1 MPQAPSST
9 LYTFPKHYDVIVC
22 GAGHAGVEAAM
33 AAARMGCQTA
43 ILTQNLDTI
52 SQMSCNPAIGGLAK
66 GHVVREIDALGG
78 IMGRNTDATGIQFRM
93 LNARKGPSVQAPRA
107 QCDKKAYQFRMKW
120 LIENQSNLDLHQ
132 GNAAEILVESDAIS
146 GVRTSL
152 GMIYRAKAVV
162 ISSGTFMRGLLHVGQ
177 QNQAGGRMGDSIS
190 TLSDSLRQLGFDVQR
205 FKTGTPCRLNSRSID
220 FSKCDLQP
228 GDEPAPRFS
237 YLSGVLGED
246 EDEQQFGE
254 DRGEKRE
261 ERRALDDQS
270 PSLSSPLYPLSALPT
285 AGPSQF
291 TLNRWQPVTFHV
303 EQIPCWITYTTPQ
316 THDIIRANIHK
327 SAMYSGKI
335 EGVGPRYC
343 PSVEDKVVRFAEKE
357 RHQIFLEPEG
367 RHTREFYVNGVSTSL
382 PFEVQ
387 YDFIRSIPGLENAEI
402 IRPGYA
408 VEYDYC
414 PPTQL
419 HPTLETKRVSGLYF
433 AGQINGTSGYEEA
446 AGQGLIAGANAALK
460 VQGRPPFLLQRSQAY
475 LAVMIDDLVTKGTTE
490 PYRLFTSR
498 AEYRLL
504 LRQDNCDLRLTP
516 LAAQIGLVSD
526 FRQKHTQAKIDAV
539 SAAKTLLSETRLDG
553 ISAVQWLKRPEN
565 TPTSLPSDLR
575 DRFTP
580 EVWTLVENDVKYAG
594 YITRQEDLVARTAR
608 MEEKIIP
615 ADFDYAA
622 ITALKTEARHRLT
635 AAKPTTL
642 GQAARLQ
649 GVTPA
654 DIALLGIMLKR
665 ANGVLDVSA

>member
-1 MPQAPSST
+1 MSAS
-9 LYTFPKHYDVIVC
+9 LYTYPKYYDVIVC

-78 IMGRNTDATGIQFRM
+78 VMGRNTDATGIQFRM

-120 LIENQSNLDLHQ
+120 LIENQSGLDLHQ
-132 GNAAEILVESDAIS
+132 GNAAEILVKDDAVA

-152 GMIYRAKAVV
+152 GMIYQAKAVI

-220 FSKCDLQP
+220 FSKCELQP

-246 EDEQQFGE
+246 ESESTQG
-254 DRGEKRE
+254 
-261 ERRALDDQS
+261 AN
-270 PSLSSPLYPLSALPT
+270 ALPST
-285 AGPSQF
+285 GPNQF
-291 TLNRWQPVTFHV
+291 TLNSWRPEEFHV
-303 EQIPCWITYTTPQ
+303 EQIPCWITYTTAR
-316 THDIIRANIHK
+316 THEIIRANIHK

-387 YDFIRSIPGLENAEI
+387 YEFIRSIPGLENAEI

-419 HPTLETKRVSGLYF
+419 HPTLETKRVAGLYF

-460 VQGRPPFLLQRSQAY
+460 IQGRSPFLLQRSQAY

-504 LRQDNCDLRLTP
+504 LRQDNSDLRLTP
-516 LAAQIGLVSD
+516 LAAQVGLVSE
-526 FRQKHTQAKIDAV
+526 FRQQHTQAKLDAMH
-539 SAAKTLLSETRLDG
+539 AAKALLAEARLDG
-553 ISAVQWLKRPEN
+553 LPVEKWLRRPEN
-565 TPTSLPSDLR
+565 TPDNLPVEFRSK
-575 DRFTP
+575 FSS
-580 EVWTLVENDVKYAG
+580 EVWQLVENDIKYAG

-615 ADFDYAA
+615 PDFDYASLS
-622 ITALKTEARHRLT
+622 ALKTEARHRLT
-635 AAKPTTL
+635 AARPATL

-654 DIALLGIMLKR
+654 DIALLGIILKR
-665 ANGVLDVSA
+665 GG